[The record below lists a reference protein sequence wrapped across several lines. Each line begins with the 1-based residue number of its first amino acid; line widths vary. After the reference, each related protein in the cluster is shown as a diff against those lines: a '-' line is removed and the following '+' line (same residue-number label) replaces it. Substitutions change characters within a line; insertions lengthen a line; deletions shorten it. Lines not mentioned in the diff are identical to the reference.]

1 MRESKALSSSRSG
14 KVTLH
19 NIFNTA
25 TTATCPVWSGHAL
38 SIADKA
44 MIINHLLGAE
54 LDSAMEAEIVLHAI
68 QACSPLDRRACSD
81 TLFGMGIWRE
91 LLYNYHYL
99 SA

>member
-1 MRESKALSSSRSG
+1 
-14 KVTLH
+14 
-19 NIFNTA
+19 
-25 TTATCPVWSGHAL
+25 
-38 SIADKA
+38 

-54 LDSAMEAEIVLHAI
+54 LDSAMGAEIVLHAI